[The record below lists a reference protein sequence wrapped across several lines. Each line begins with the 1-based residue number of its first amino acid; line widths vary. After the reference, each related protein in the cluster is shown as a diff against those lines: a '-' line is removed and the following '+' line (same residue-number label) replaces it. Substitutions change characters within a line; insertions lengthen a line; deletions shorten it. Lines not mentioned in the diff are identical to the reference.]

1 MSSPLRRCFAVLCF
15 FSLFAVLAPAQSTLS
30 VQADRVVAQ
39 PNLRVTTRLKGHVP
53 SWATS
58 ANDAGAVPSDT
69 SLRLTFVLS
78 RSPELQAA
86 FTQLLADQQNPASP
100 RYHQWLTPQQVGT
113 LYGPTQH
120 DLDALTT
127 WLASQGLTVAEI
139 APSRVFVTVAA
150 PTSTVANALA
160 TSFHYFTLNNESRLA
175 ATGDPAIPSA
185 FAAIVSSITGL
196 ADTPIRPMHHAQS
209 MAMPPT
215 PQFSSDNPQFTN
227 SGSHF

>member
-127 WLASQGLTVAEI
+127 WLNSQGLTVTEI
-139 APSRVFVTVAA
+139 APSRVFVTVIA
-150 PTSTVANALA
+150 PTSTVSNAL
-160 TSFHYFTLNNESRLA
+160 SVNFHYYTLKSGSRRA
-175 ATGDPAIPSA
+175 VTADPAIPSA
-185 FAAIVSSITGL
+185 FAALVTSITGL
-196 ADTPIRPMHHAQS
+196 ADIPIHPMHH
-209 MAMPPT
+209 MLP
-215 PQFSSDNPQFTN
+215 
-227 SGSHF
+227 GSVPFPDAAAASPA